1 MTNFV
6 VLRYPALGFPLF
18 RRYWLASFASVG
30 ATQLI
35 TLGQGWLIFQL
46 SGSALQLGV
55 LGTAAALPNIL
66 MTLAGGVI
74 ADRFDKR
81 RILMCTSAVL
91 ASLLTLLAWLDA
103 SGHVAVWHVLTIAA
117 AFSLI
122 SGLDW
127 PVRVSLYPL
136 LVDRPAFMSAVAL
149 NSIIWQATRMAIPA
163 AGGLLIAATDTW
175 VVFAL
180 GAAGFFVMFV
190 VMSGIALTSPPGEPA
205 PAWQQVREGVGF
217 IWRTLLFRWLILI
230 TFVGTFF
237 SLSYNQIMP
246 VFASLLES
254 GETGF
259 GYLLSAGG
267 IGSVTGTLLMG
278 GVHKHRHL
286 GAIMLGGAGLS
297 ALMTMIFAALAAA
310 QRFYPALAAVF
321 CASMCWSVFMV
332 SAMAV
337 MQLEVPDRLRG
348 RVMGIHTIG
357 FSLMPLGGLL
367 LGALVER
374 WGAAPAVWA
383 ASAVSIAVIVWVTL
397 TRPVIRSMDG
407 RTLGGMQVDVT
418 TRRGAAPAPAGSSAA
433 GAPSAGA
440 GPYAQADNAP
450 AETRGP

>member
-6 VLRYPALGFPLF
+6 VERYPALGYPLF

-55 LGTAAALPNIL
+55 LGTAAAVPNIL

-81 RILMCTSAVL
+81 RVLMFTSAML
-91 ASLLTLLAWLDA
+91 TALLVLLAWLDA
-103 SGHVAVWHVLTIAA
+103 SGRVAVWHVLAIAA
-117 AFSLI
+117 AFSLV

-149 NSIIWQATRMAIPA
+149 NSMIWQATRMAIPA
-163 AGGLLIAATDTW
+163 VGGLLIAATDTW

-180 GAAGFFVMFV
+180 GACGFFVMFAV
-190 VMSGIALTSPPGEPA
+190 IAGIPLTTSPGEPA

-217 IWRTLLFRWLILI
+217 IWRTPVFRWLIAV
-230 TFVGTFF
+230 TFTGTFF
-237 SLSYNQIMP
+237 SVSYNQIMP
-246 VFASLLES
+246 VFASLLNS

-267 IGSVTGTLLMG
+267 IGSVIGNLLMG
-278 GVHKHRHL
+278 GVHKQRHL
-286 GAIMLGGAGLS
+286 GTIMLTAAGAAGIMAMTFAVLAS
-297 ALMTMIFAALAAA
+297 AA
-310 QRFYPALAAVF
+310 RFVPALVAVF
-321 CASMCWSVFMV
+321 GASLCWSVFMV
-332 SAMAV
+332 SAMTV
-337 MQLEVPDRLRG
+337 MQLLVPDRLRG

-367 LGALVER
+367 LGSLAER
-374 WGAAPAVWA
+374 FGAAPAVWVG
-383 ASAVSIAVIVWVTL
+383 SGIALGIVIWVTL
-397 TRPVIRSMDG
+397 TRPVIRAMDG
-407 RTLGGMQVDVT
+407 RALGSMQVDTGPHVS
-418 TRRGAAPAPAGSSAA
+418 AAPPIRELSSQDGGTSEAA
-433 GAPSAGA
+433 AS
-440 GPYAQADNAP
+440 PYGKERMDTSP
-450 AETRGP
+450 P